1 MLSQSLRNTEATA
14 GEPGT
19 LTAVR
24 TDQWPSWRSSAST
37 WITATWRGWCGG
49 WRPGSWRRAT
59 TTTWPSAT
67 RWRVRTEQ
75 RHPAGLRI
83 HSLIVLSEYEA
94 FISGRTARTEAGVWG
109 PLRLAGERQSGWKR
123 HRHERQG
130 PHFWE
135 LFDVSLTDRWRL
147 RLYPSDYWD
156 GFMMLLWGKIR
167 RNYWHGIKKKKLHN
181 MTSHDDIQ
189 VEVVILPGNC
199 IPIPFHWLLLCNI

>member
-1 MLSQSLRNTEATA
+1 MMLSQSLRNTEATA

-37 WITATWRGWCGG
+37 WITATWRGCCGG
-49 WRPGSWRRAT
+49 WRPGSWHRAT

-83 HSLIVLSEYEA
+83 HSLIALSEYEA

-109 PLRLAGERQSGWKR
+109 PLSLAGESWTVGLKAAQT
-123 HRHERQG
+123 
-130 PHFWE
+130 WE
-135 LFDVSLTDRWRL
+135 TMGSFL
-147 RLYPSDYWD
+147 RA
-156 GFMMLLWGKIR
+156 LW
-167 RNYWHGIKKKKLHN
+167 YELDW
-181 MTSHDDIQ
+181 Q
-189 VEVVILPGNC
+189 VEASSLSL
-199 IPIPFHWLLLCNI
+199 WLLGWIYDVAVG